1 MSKLSCRAV
10 RLLPV
15 LALAFA
21 CWGAAASTA
30 NCQFAVQSALSPSAL
45 PPLKVLVDQDGIV
58 QLTAADLAAAGWDLA
73 QLDPRTLRL
82 TAQGAEVALWIPGG
96 EDGALDAGDAV
107 IFYGQAMTG
116 PYTRRNVYWLTA
128 GGAPGLRMAKRDVT
142 PSHGDPIAANWP
154 ATLHV
159 EQDNAPWGYWQ
170 NPPGRETQ
178 DHWYWTWPLTAPAT
192 ATLTFEMPPFD
203 PAGGAAL
210 RVTLAGKTDDYSTG
224 DDHHTRVALNGT
236 VLSDMHWDGRIAFVQ
251 AAAVPP
257 ALLVAGTNT
266 VTLKTLADTGAR
278 VNELYVNWLEVD
290 YAARYVAQGD
300 RLAFAA
306 PGVDAHRF
314 AVAGF
319 TGPDVEVFDLADPGR
334 PVRLLNVQTAPETGA
349 FTAVF
354 EDRPAAA
361 TRYLA
366 QTPAAHRSPAGL
378 IADAPS
384 DWRSPA
390 HGADEIIL
398 TYDGFYTDTLALAA
412 HRQAGG
418 LRVAVV
424 RVTDVYDE
432 FGDGLATPQAIRA
445 FLAYAY
451 RNWTRPA
458 PRYVLL
464 VGDANLDYLDRFHI
478 HTVQFPAG
486 RPNFVPTFIFD
497 AEDVGETAN
506 DTWYGQ
512 VAGNAPVPDL
522 ALGRLPAASQ
532 DDVRTMVAKIIAY
545 ETAPVDVWQG
555 RLLFVADNAPE
566 HQAAA
571 ELWAAQTPGGYR
583 VQSIL
588 AGRYPPGNPTDDLV
602 QGINRGAFLVTYV
615 GHGNFDRW
623 GVWSGG
629 RLFDVTT
636 VRLLTNGDRLPVVIT
651 ANCLNGFFVHP
662 YTDDTIVESLV
673 RKADGGAIAAWS
685 PTTLGWLAHQIVL
698 YEEFSRA
705 LFATPAPA
713 LGDVTTTAKR
723 NAFQQGVMPELIE
736 SFTLFGDP
744 ALRLRLTPVQ
754 VNFLPTASQ
763 GRQP

>member
-1 MSKLSCRAV
+1 MSGRNRQVAHLLST
-10 RLLPV
+10 LL
-15 LALAFA
+15 LALAW
-21 CWGAAASTA
+21 WGAAAGRA
-30 NCQFAVQSALSPSAL
+30 NCQLALQ
-45 PPLKVLVDQDGIV
+45 PLKVFVDQDGIV
-58 QLTAADLAAAGWDLA
+58 QLTAADLAGAGWDLA
-73 QLDPRTLRL
+73 QLDPRTFRL
-82 TAQGAEVALWIPGG
+82 TAQGAEAALRIPGG
-96 EDGALDAGDAV
+96 DDGALDAGDAV

-128 GGAPGLRMAKRDVT
+128 GGAPGLRMAERDVT
-142 PSHGDPIAANWP
+142 PSHGDPVAANWP

-159 EQDNAPWGYWQ
+159 EQDVAPWGYWQ

-178 DHWYWTWPLTAPAT
+178 DHWYWTWPLTASAT

-203 PAGGAAL
+203 PAGNVAL
-210 RVTLAGKTDDYSTG
+210 RVSLAGKTDDYGAG
-224 DDHHTRVALNGT
+224 DDHHTRVALNGA
-236 VLSDMHWDGRIAFVQ
+236 VLSDMHWDGRIVFVQ

-257 ALLVAGTNT
+257 ALLAAGTNT
-266 VTLKTLADTGAR
+266 VTLQTLADTGAR
-278 VNELYVNWLEVD
+278 ANEVYVNWLEVD

-306 PGVDAHRF
+306 PGTDAYRF
-314 AVAGF
+314 QVAGF
-319 TGPDVEVFDLADPGR
+319 ISPDVEAFDLTDLGR
-334 PVRLLNVQTAPETGA
+334 PVRLLNIQTAPEAGA
-349 FTAVF
+349 FTAIF

-366 QTPAAHRSPAGL
+366 QTAAGRRSPAGL
-378 IADAPS
+378 VADTPS

-398 TYDGFYTDTLALAA
+398 AYDGFYTDTLPLAA
-412 HRQAGG
+412 HRQAQG

-432 FGDGLATPQAIRA
+432 FGDGLATPQAIRD

-451 RNWTRPA
+451 VNWAPPA

-464 VGDANLDYLDRFHI
+464 IGDANLDYLDRFR
-478 HTVQFPAG
+478 TG

-497 AEDVGETAN
+497 ADDVGETAD
-506 DTWYGQ
+506 DTWFGQ
-512 VAGNAPVPDL
+512 ATGHAPVPDL
-522 ALGRLPAASQ
+522 ALGRLPARSP
-532 DDVRTMVAKIIAY
+532 DDVRIMVAKIMAY
-545 ETAPVDVWQG
+545 EAAPVDVWQG

-571 ELWAAQTPGGYR
+571 ELWAAQMPGGYR

-588 AGRYPPGNPTDDLV
+588 AGRYPPGNPTADLV
-602 QGINRGAFLVTYV
+602 QGINRGAFLVSYV

-636 VRLLTNGDRLPVVIT
+636 VKALTNRERLPVVIT
-651 ANCLNGFFVHP
+651 ADCLNGFFVHP
-662 YTDDTIVESLV
+662 YTDETMAEALV
-673 RKADGGAIAAWS
+673 RKADGGAIAVWS
-685 PTTLGWLAHQIVL
+685 PTALGWLSHQVIL
-698 YEEFSRA
+698 FEKFSRA
-705 LFATPAPA
+705 LFSAPAPA
-713 LGDVTTTAKR
+713 LGDVILAAKR
-723 NAFQQGVMPELIE
+723 NAFQQGVKSEMIE

-744 ALRLRLTPVQ
+744 ALRLRLTAVRSGYLPVI
-754 VNFLPTASQ
+754 VRGVGP
-763 GRQP
+763 